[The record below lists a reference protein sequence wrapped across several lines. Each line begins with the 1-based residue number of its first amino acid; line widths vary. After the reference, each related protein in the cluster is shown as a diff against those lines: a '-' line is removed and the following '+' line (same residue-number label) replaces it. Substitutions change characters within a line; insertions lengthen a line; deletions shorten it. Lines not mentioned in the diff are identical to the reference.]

1 MAPVCCAKT
10 AVETKSK
17 RRQQVS
23 LLCIESP
30 LLLKTVGTAVG
41 AILHPRFT
49 RLGQEKSL
57 FLAQRPF
64 ELSEEPFVLAPPLVH
79 GDVKVEIDLRAED
92 RFELFARLGA
102 DAFHHR
108 AL

>member
-1 MAPVCCAKT
+1 M
-10 AVETKSK
+10 ETKSK

-23 LLCIESP
+23 LLCIDSP

-57 FLAQRPF
+57 FLAQR
-64 ELSEEPFVLAPPLVH
+64 LRDYVGVNAVVALLFVN
-79 GDVKVEIDLRAED
+79 DL
-92 RFELFARLGA
+92 
-102 DAFHHR
+102 
-108 AL
+108 